1 MQISIIGLDIAK
13 NMFQAHGLDE
23 KGEAVLRRRIRRG
36 DLLRFFSRLDPFLIA
51 MEACATAHYWARELT
66 ALGHATRSRPLPIS
80 STSSIAFCA
89 TLIDALSAGVDRTTP
104 PVVSLRSQASARSR
118 LRRWPHRFLMPL
130 SSNPAGTSPP
140 GSASCRGRTRA
151 AARRALDGS
160 ARWATAICASSWSS
174 A

>member
-36 DLLRFFSRLDPFLIA
+36 DLLRFFSRLDPCLIA
-51 MEACATAHYWARELT
+51 MEACATAHYWARALT

-80 STSSIAFCA
+80 STSSIVFCA

-104 PVVSLRSQASARSR
+104 PVASPRSRASARSR
-118 LRRWPHRFLMPL
+118 LR
-130 SSNPAGTSPP
+130 
-140 GSASCRGRTRA
+140 
-151 AARRALDGS
+151 
-160 ARWATAICASSWSS
+160 
-174 A
+174 